1 MNKLV
6 AFLDRQPITRPL
18 IESLRRLVYPAN
30 YNSTKYWI
38 EQLSYD
44 CPKYIVQIG
53 AHDGKTD
60 DPIYKAI
67 NRNRQWSCL
76 FVEPIPYL
84 YQRLKAN
91 HGDGARFQYEMAA
104 IGDSAGSIPFYY
116 IPESAFSAI
125 PENYSQIGS
134 FSREHVL
141 SLSQGVVDDYITE
154 MEVPCM
160 TLNDLLTK
168 HHIDDI
174 HVLIIDAEG
183 YDWKILAQ
191 LDLDTIKPDII
202 LVEVLNLAEEEV
214 SVLKKSMYQHYQLYR
229 FKNDFLCVR
238 PDILKRQKH
247 SELEPYKVVH

>member
-6 AFLDRQPITRPL
+6 AFLDRQPLTRPL
-18 IESLRRLVYPAN
+18 IESLRRVVYPAN

-60 DPIYKAI
+60 DPVYKAI

-84 YQRLKAN
+84 YKRLKAN
-91 HGDGARFQYEMAA
+91 HGDSPRFHFEMAA
-104 IGDSAGSIPFYY
+104 IGDSSGSIPFYY
-116 IPESAFSAI
+116 IPESAFREI

-154 MEVPCM
+154 IEVPCM
-160 TLNDLLTK
+160 TFNDLLSK
-168 HHIDDI
+168 HQVDDI

-191 LDLDTIKPDII
+191 LDLDRIKPDII
-202 LVEVLNLAEEEV
+202 LVEVLNLADEEEDA
-214 SVLKKSMYQHYQLYR
+214 LKTSISQHYQLYL

-238 PDILKRQKH
+238 PDIIEQQEH
-247 SELEPYKVVH
+247 PELAPYKVTQ